1 MIRSSTR
8 ITHQRCIDSRESDFD
23 KPPGHFGSG
32 VCFVKCR
39 AHGGNRGKAAG
50 WLAAWSNADAVFCLL
65 SGPCGP
71 ILESAVDKNE
81 AFSSVFV
88 YFRDRALKHGYGQNA
103 DFWDL
108 PVKCGSRLRAK
119 WRFLNSARK
128 MQPSVTGKMA
138 IFEICP

>member
-32 VCFVKCR
+32 VCSVKYR
-39 AHGGNRGKAAG
+39 AHGGNRGRAAG

-65 SGPCGP
+65 SGPRRLH
-71 ILESAVDKNE
+71 LESTVDKNE

-88 YFRDRALKHGYGQNA
+88 YFRDRAMKHGYGQNA
-103 DFWDL
+103 AFGDL
-108 PVKCGSRLRAK
+108 PVKGSSRLWAK
-119 WRFLNSARK
+119 RRFLGSARK
-128 MQPSVTGKMA
+128 MQSPVTGKTP
-138 IFEICP
+138 IFEFCP

>member
-1 MIRSSTR
+1 MIRLSTR

-32 VCFVKCR
+32 VCSVKYR
-39 AHGGNRGKAAG
+39 AQGGNRGRAAG
-50 WLAAWSNADAVFCLL
+50 WLATWSKADAVFCLL
-65 SGPCGP
+65 SGPYVP
-71 ILESAVDKNE
+71 HLESTVDKNE

-88 YFRDRALKHGYGQNA
+88 YFRDRAMKHGYGQNA
-103 DFWDL
+103 AFWDL

-119 WRFLNSARK
+119 RRFLNSARK
-128 MQPSVTGKMA
+128 MRLSVTGKTS

>member
-1 MIRSSTR
+1 MIRLSTR
-8 ITHQRCIDSRESDFD
+8 TTHQRCIGSRESDFD

-50 WLAAWSNADAVFCLL
+50 WLAAWSNADADFCLF
-65 SGPCGP
+65 SGPCVP
-71 ILESAVDKNE
+71 HLESAVDKNE
-81 AFSSVFV
+81 AFLPFFV
-88 YFRDRALKHGYGQNA
+88 YFRVRALKHGYGQKA

-119 WRFLNSARK
+119 RRFLGIARK
-128 MQPSVTGKMA
+128 RSIQA
-138 IFEICP
+138 RIFKS